1 MTKAEI
7 LSQIKK
13 AEEDA
18 ESIISEANE
27 LKAKKIMEAKNQSR
41 ELLEKAQYDSQKT
54 GEQKI
59 IQSKKGIVSE
69 KEKMLN
75 EGSVLAKSIKSE
87 AEKNIDTATA
97 SLVELF
103 ERAINA

>member
-27 LKAKKIMEAKNQSR
+27 AKAKKILEAKNQSR

-59 IQSKKGIVSE
+59 AQAKKGIVSE

-75 EGSVLAKSIKSE
+75 EGSEMAKSIKSE
-87 AEKNIDTATA
+87 AEKNIGKATA
-97 SLVELF
+97 SLVEQF